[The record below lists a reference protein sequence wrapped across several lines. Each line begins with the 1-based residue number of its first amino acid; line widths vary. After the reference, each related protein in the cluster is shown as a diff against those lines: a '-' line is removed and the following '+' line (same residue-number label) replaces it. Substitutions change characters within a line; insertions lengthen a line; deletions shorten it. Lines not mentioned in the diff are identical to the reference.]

1 MSPAYSSGRKT
12 HKVVAMISLERILI
26 HLLLNRKSGGEGGG
40 NTVSLG
46 NVVVLVADFSDTT
59 SRTILDGAYYG
70 TKRAIVS

>member
-26 HLLLNRKSGGEGGG
+26 SLLLNRKSSSGGG
-40 NTVSLG
+40 GSTVSLG

-59 SRTILDGAYYG
+59 SRTILHGAYYG